1 MRRQNQTLRSLC
13 RAPFG
18 RLLGAMYRDPALL
31 VWLDAPDNPHVRP
44 NENLVRELMELF
56 TLGVGHYNE
65 ADVKESA
72 LALTGWRMVGG
83 EGRLVTVRHDAGPK
97 TILGRY
103 VVALVMWR
111 TLAVA

>member
-1 MRRQNQTLRSLC
+1 MRRQNRMLRSLC

-18 RLLGAMYRDPALL
+18 RLLGAMHRDPALF

-56 TLGVGHYNE
+56 TLSVGHYDE
-65 ADVKESA
+65 VDVKESA
-72 LALTGWRMVGG
+72 LALTGWRLLGS
-83 EGRLVTVRHDAGPK
+83 EGRLVTVPHDAGPE